1 MQCAPPNNHTAK
13 SLSALAMTVFA
24 SLLAWR
30 DDEGA
35 HIARHRRPP
44 IDRQRRLWHRLG
56 RRRLL
61 QVPWS
66 GGPVTGKERSLY
78 SLRYYYAT
86 QRVLEGIP
94 VHDLSEQMA
103 NSNIMSLV
111 EMGTGLSIAL
121 VAQNAGLTDDFE
133 RRLKAQHRQPN

>member
-1 MQCAPPNNHTAK
+1 
-13 SLSALAMTVFA
+13 MTVFA